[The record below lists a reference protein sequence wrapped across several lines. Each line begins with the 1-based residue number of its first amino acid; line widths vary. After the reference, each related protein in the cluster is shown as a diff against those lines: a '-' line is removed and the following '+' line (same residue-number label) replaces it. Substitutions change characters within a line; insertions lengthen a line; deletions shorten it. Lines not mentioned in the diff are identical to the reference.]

1 MRSGVL
7 LACGL
12 LVMTACSSQEP
23 SPPAETARPTAVP
36 AANPAPSPAPAPG
49 PAPTTAQVLASAE
62 GRTPGLRAEVTE
74 LKRTSGGTL
83 TLRFALVNESKQV
96 INVSDVKELIDLGGS
111 YPVGGVHLIDPVGRK
126 KYFVARDS
134 ENRCVCSEFDAL
146 DTGQR
151 ANHWAKFPAP
161 PDDVQQISVVLP
173 TFSPMD
179 DVPIGR

>member
-1 MRSGVL
+1 M
-7 LACGL
+7 
-12 LVMTACSSQEP
+12 LVTIACSGPQP
-23 SPPAETARPTAVP
+23 DPAP
-36 AANPAPSPAPAPG
+36 APNPSPAPAPDSA
-49 PAPTTAQVLASAE
+49 PAPAPPASQTLATAE

-83 TLRFALVNESKQV
+83 TLRFTLVNDSRQTV
-96 INVSDVKELIDLGGS
+96 NVGDVQALLDLGGS
-111 YPVGGVHLIDPVGRK
+111 YPVGGVHLIDAAGRK

-134 ENRCVCSEFDAL
+134 ENRCVCSEF
-146 DTGQR
+146 TGLAPGER

-161 PDDVQQISVVLP
+161 PDEVQQISVVLP